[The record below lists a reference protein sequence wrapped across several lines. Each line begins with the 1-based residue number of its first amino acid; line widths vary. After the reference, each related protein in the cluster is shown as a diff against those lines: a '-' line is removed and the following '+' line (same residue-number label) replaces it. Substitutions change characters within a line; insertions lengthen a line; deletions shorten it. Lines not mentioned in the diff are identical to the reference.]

1 MKKQIVFKI
10 MKVGIIVLL
19 AIAVFVFG
27 FQLFVSRSNAHE
39 TSHERINDGFAKL
52 EESKVTV
59 ANLTEN
65 LNEDYISKANAFA
78 EMLKLNPS
86 LKDDSE
92 ELERIRVLLGVDEL
106 HVTDANGI
114 IYWGTVPDYFGF
126 DFSTS
131 EQTKPFLAI
140 LEDDTLEIA
149 QEPQE
154 NGAEGKLFQYVSV
167 PRRDE
172 KGIVQIGMEPV
183 RLSNTLADTQPD
195 KVLGNIKVGTN
206 GTMFAVKK
214 SDMTLA
220 AIFNSDY
227 LGMPASDIGL
237 PAGLFQEGKDND
249 GSVTIGGAS
258 YYACVSDN
266 DEYFVGTLIPTG
278 EVIGEAFLT
287 TLIVVIL
294 VCIGIVIL
302 IMIVNRLIAK
312 NILDG
317 ITSITGAIQEIGAGN
332 NNVRVD
338 VRSCAEFC
346 ILSDGIN
353 SMLDHINENMER
365 MQTVNGSMEALLG
378 RISDISNSINT
389 YSGEMEDV
397 SVRLSDGSTTQA
409 ATAEELSAAFAQI
422 SKEVNDN
429 AEAARNA
436 DRIAA
441 QTREQLRVNAEK
453 IKAMQD
459 SMRQI
464 NVVSQKIGNI
474 VKTIDDIAFQTN
486 ILALNA
492 SVEAARAG
500 EHGKGFAVVAD
511 EVRNLANKSADAVKG
526 TTSLITETLQAV
538 EHGIVVADETARQ
551 LDEMTESVNQSAG
564 LIAEIAGAT
573 IKQAES
579 IEMAVAGMNQI
590 TEVVQAN
597 SGISLSAQ
605 ETAKKLDS
613 EAAKLIDMV
622 NEGV

>member
-1 MKKQIVFKI
+1 MKKQIVSKI
-10 MKVGIIVLL
+10 MKAGIIVLL

-27 FQLFVSRSNAHE
+27 FQFFVSRSNAHE
-39 TSHERINDGFAKL
+39 TSHERINDAFAKL

-59 ANLTEN
+59 SKLTES

-86 LKDDSE
+86 LKDNGD
-92 ELERIRVLLGVDEL
+92 ELERIRNLLGVDEL

-126 DFSTS
+126 DFKTS

-149 QEPQE
+149 QEPQM

-167 PRRDE
+167 PRRDD

-195 KVLGNIKVGTN
+195 KVLGNIKVGTD
-206 GTMFAVKK
+206 GTMYAVKK

-227 LGMPASDIGL
+227 LGMPASDIGFS
-237 PAGLFQEGKDND
+237 ANLFQEGKDND
-249 GSVTIGGAS
+249 GSVTIDGAS
-258 YYACVSDN
+258 YYTCVSDN

-302 IMIVNRLIAK
+302 ITIVNRLIAK

-317 ITSITGAIQEIGAGN
+317 ITAITNDIQEIGAGN

-378 RISDISNSINT
+378 RIGDISRSINT
-389 YSGEMEDV
+389 YSCEMEDV

-441 QTREQLRVNAEK
+441 ETREQLRLNSEK
-453 IKAMQD
+453 VKAMQE

-551 LDEMTESVNQSAG
+551 LDEMTESVNKSAG
-564 LIAEIAGAT
+564 LIAEIAEAT

-597 SGISLSAQ
+597 SGISLNAQ

-622 NEGV
+622 NEGT